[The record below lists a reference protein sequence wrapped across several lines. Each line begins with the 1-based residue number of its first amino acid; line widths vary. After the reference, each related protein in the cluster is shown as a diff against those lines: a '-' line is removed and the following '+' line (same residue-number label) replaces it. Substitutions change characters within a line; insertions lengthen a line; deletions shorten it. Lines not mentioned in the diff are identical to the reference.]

1 MPSNQNTPNPDT
13 KKQDQENNK
22 QHHQDKPHHQGTKE
36 MPTSLPNQK
45 ISSDGKKIALTDAEK
60 EAASE

>member
-1 MPSNQNTPNPDT
+1 MPHNSQTPANTDA
-13 KKQDQENNK
+13 KQQTENNK

-45 ISSDGKKIALTDAEK
+45 ITSDGKKVPLSEDEK
-60 EAASE
+60 QS